1 MYKCMYSL
9 CMHVPYVCKCALASV
24 CYPDF
29 KGTRYYSEASVA
41 TGIESVCGDMCII
54 ENEKFFEL
62 KSRGYKDGIK
72 RKETR

>member
-9 CMHVPYVCKCALASV
+9 CMHVLYVCKCGLASV

-54 ENEKFFEL
+54 HQSVNLFILHE
-62 KSRGYKDGIK
+62 SVSACVYC
-72 RKETR
+72 T

>member
-29 KGTRYYSEASVA
+29 KGTRYYSEASVT

-54 ENEKFFEL
+54 YQSVHLFILHE
-62 KSRGYKDGIK
+62 SVSACVYC
-72 RKETR
+72 T